1 MASIFADTAAAPPA
15 DGAPAT
21 AGRDHAQELLVL
33 RSVIMAGEIIAI
45 ALAVVLLHL
54 SAPIMV
60 AAIGVACQGAL
71 NAYVWWSLHRGRRM
85 HANELS
91 AQLLADITILTAILY
106 VAGSTSNP
114 FADLFFVPLAFGAAT
129 LPWRHGLVIAIAA
142 TTGHSLLDF
151 VSEAIDIPDHGT
163 KHDLWAIGNT
173 ISDFLTAAMITFVV
187 FQVAARLRHHQHLLS
202 RERER
207 ALNDRRLVELGAMAT
222 GAAHELG
229 SPLSTMAVLAT
240 ELRRSYAHLPHLCDD
255 LRIMS
260 TQIEACKESLSRML
274 TSAGQARA
282 EGGGRVAIDAFLGRV
297 FDRWQRLRPGI
308 AVNLSCAGAQPAPEI
323 LADLALEQALLNLLN
338 NAADASPS
346 KLDVTVQWTG
356 EQLML
361 RIDDDGHGLDL
372 HNLAQIGRPFFS
384 TKKPGEGNGLGLF
397 LTATT
402 VERLGG
408 RFSLGPRPEGG
419 ARAEVVL
426 PLARIAVETT
436 QENAS

>member
-1 MASIFADTAAAPPA
+1 MATILADPPAAPPA
-15 DGAPAT
+15 DSATAT

-33 RSVIMAGEIIAI
+33 RSVIMAGEIVAI
-45 ALAVVLLHL
+45 VLAMLLL
-54 SAPIMV
+54 DLTVPL
-60 AAIGVACQGAL
+60 AAAGLFVGCQGAL
-71 NAYVWWSLHRGRRM
+71 NAHVWRNLKRGRRM
-85 HANELS
+85 TARELS
-91 AQLLADITILTAILY
+91 AQLIADIVILTAVLY
-106 VAGSTSNP
+106 FAGDTSNP
-114 FADLFFVPLAFGAAT
+114 FTDLFFVPLAFGAAT
-129 LPWRHGLVIAIAA
+129 LPWRYTLATTVAAI
-142 TTGHSLLDF
+142 TGHSLLEIAGETTI
-151 VSEAIDIPDHGT
+151 VPHSGP
-163 KHDLWAIGNT
+163 KHDLWQIGIT
-173 ISDFLTAAMITFVV
+173 VTDVLTATMITFVV

-240 ELRRSYAHLPHLCDD
+240 ELRRSYAHLPQLCDD

-308 AVNLSCAGAQPAPEI
+308 AVHLSCDGPQPAPEI

-338 NAADASPS
+338 NAADATPS
-346 KLDVTVQWTG
+346 QLDVAVRWTG
-356 EQLML
+356 EQLTL
-361 RIDDDGHGLDL
+361 RIDDDGHGLAPDD
-372 HNLAQIGRPFFS
+372 LAQLGRPFFT

-426 PLARIAVETT
+426 PLARIAVDPLP
-436 QENAS
+436 ENAS